1 MKDWK
6 KELLE
11 KWADI
16 EHKRWSRWQE
26 YMHSK
31 LVNVYEDKNILG
43 LPVEDFKHW
52 ERQIATDYKDLSE
65 AEKESD
71 REQVYPYIKDIE
83 ELLDKQKKE
92 IIEELNSIKEKIG
105 TLRQLVGE
113 GLEDADVIYEKLN
126 EITPLMSKEQERE
139 FDKQLNKLKPRKKRI
154 GKPRADI
161 QCPVCGKYFKSIP
174 GHFSALYWKEMK
186 SSNGKRTDKFAK
198 DHWNYSMENFNE
210 IYRGGL
216 KGGEHK

>member
-92 IIEELNSIKEKIG
+92 IIEEITKSLFVSSIEKA
-105 TLRQLVGE
+105 RS
-113 GLEDADVIYEKLN
+113 
-126 EITPLMSKEQERE
+126 MSGPRR
-139 FDKQLNKLKPRKKRI
+139 KLKFLGLRPWEWSFIKTKFSLPFTDILRSSHSFILFSVI
-154 GKPRADI
+154 GLVTLISPFSMW
-161 QCPVCGKYFKSIP
+161 GNIP
-174 GHFSALYWKEMK
+174 AFL
-186 SSNGKRTDKFAK
+186 
-198 DHWNYSMENFNE
+198 
-210 IYRGGL
+210 
-216 KGGEHK
+216 